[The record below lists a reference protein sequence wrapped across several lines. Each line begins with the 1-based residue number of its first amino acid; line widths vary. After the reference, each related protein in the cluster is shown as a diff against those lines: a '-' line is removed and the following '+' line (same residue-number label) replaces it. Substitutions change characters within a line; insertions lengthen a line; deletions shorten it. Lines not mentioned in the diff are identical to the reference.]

1 MRIYKPTIDYLNH
14 QFDASVLYQCES
26 YEVGA
31 ILHTKISRMWTNAT
45 IIGRV
50 EEHWKI
56 LTDIGNIILLT
67 PKDLEVMY
75 LPVLCRRVKS
85 TEHID
90 WSRVYTS

>member
-14 QFDASVLYQCES
+14 QFDASVLYKCES

-31 ILHTKISRMWTNAT
+31 ILHTKLPRIRTNAT

-50 EEHWKI
+50 EEQWQI

-67 PKDLEVMY
+67 PKDLEATY
-75 LPVLCRRVKS
+75 LPVVCRRIKP
-85 TEHID
+85 TEQLD
-90 WSRVYTS
+90 WSRVYNG